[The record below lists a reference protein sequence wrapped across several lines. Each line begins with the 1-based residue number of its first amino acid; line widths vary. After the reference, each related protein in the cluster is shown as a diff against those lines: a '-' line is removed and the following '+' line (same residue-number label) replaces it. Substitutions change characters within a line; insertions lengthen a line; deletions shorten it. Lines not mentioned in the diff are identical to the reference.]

1 MNPEVR
7 TVKNILNEQSTDVS
21 GYEPQSS
28 VDTYYGR
35 YDETLTTA
43 LTEKINVRATGDDL
57 KTTVVDFLV
66 DEEKTLIWAYQ
77 EDAIIVPKS
86 LGGSMDGVNIP
97 FEIHY
102 NGNRKRVNLDLTTYA
117 VSEYSAG

>member
-35 YDETLTTA
+35 YDDSLTTD
-43 LTEKINVRATGDDL
+43 LSDIIFLSATCYQL

-66 DEEKTLIWAYQ
+66 DEDKTLIWAYQ